1 MNFNVFGFFEVI
13 GGIFPARKMNKSLR
27 VLSSVNTA
35 MVFIV
40 AMFSP
45 FYAIYVQDKIG
56 GNLAIAGFSWAVYP
70 IVAGILIFLFSQW
83 GMKVKEQELLL
94 AVGYFIRGLV
104 FLSYAF
110 MGSIAQLIFTQVLWG
125 IGSALGVP
133 AFDATY
139 GKHTSSEKSIAEWG
153 QWEGMAY
160 VATGAAAL
168 ISGFVI
174 QMVGYFW
181 LFCLMSATSIFLGIY
196 IWLLP
201 RDLL

>member
-13 GGIFPARKMNKSLR
+13 GGLFPARKMNKSLR

-35 MVFIV
+35 MVFVV

-139 GKHTSSEKSIAEWG
+139 GKHTSNEKSIAEWG

-174 QMVGYFW
+174 QLVGYFW